1 MNSFKNKDSIERN
14 FLKKMQLQNFRDV
27 DVSVINFLYKSLL
40 VVN

>member
-14 FLKKMQLQNFRDV
+14 FLKKMQVQNFRDV